1 MIYRYIT
8 FAFWEAVTSLWRS
21 RVLNALSIGTIMFAM
36 FILGSFVFVGMNL
49 KKITVDWQE
58 QIQFNIFLDDAI
70 PAENIKA
77 IETLLHESFMVDK
90 SLFISK
96 EEARLRFGDDFE
108 GYKEVVGALEG
119 NPFPASFQVFL
130 LKGVGDQAF
139 EKLKTGLDGIDGI
152 ENIYYDEEIFGR
164 LSFFADLIQLAGWF
178 FGSIMIFS
186 AIFTIS
192 NVLKLTFF
200 TRREEVDIMK
210 LVGASRAYI
219 RGPFIVEGVLIGFL
233 GAALGVLLVYLGFF
247 LLTIYIQDK
256 PDFFLG
262 NLEVVFLSYRWV
274 LFLIMAGGVS
284 GLLGSLISLHQFLEE
299 HISYQ

>member
-21 RVLNALSIGTIMFAM
+21 RILNALSIGTIMFAM
-36 FILGSFVFVGMNL
+36 FILGSFVFVGVNL

-58 QIQFNIFLDDAI
+58 QIQFNVFLNDQVTEEQTA
-70 PAENIKA
+70 A
-77 IETLLHESFMVDK
+77 IETMLKDSFMVDRAV
-90 SLFISK
+90 FISK
-96 EEARLRFGDDFE
+96 EDARLRFGDDFE
-108 GYKEVVGALEG
+108 GYNEVVTALEA

-130 LKGVGDQAF
+130 LKGVGDESF
-139 EKLKTGLDGIDGI
+139 DKLKKDLKDLGGI
-152 ENIYYDEEIFGR
+152 ENIYYDEEIFSR
-164 LSFFADLIQLAGWF
+164 LSFFAELIQLAGWF

-219 RGPFIVEGVLIGFL
+219 RGPFIVEGVLIGL
-233 GAALGVLLVYLGFF
+233 VGAILGVFLVYVGYF
-247 LLTIYIQDK
+247 LLTMYIQNK
-256 PDFFLG
+256 PEFFVG

-274 LFLIMAGGVS
+274 LFLIMAGGAS
-284 GLLGSLISLHQFLEE
+284 GFLGSLISLHQFLEE